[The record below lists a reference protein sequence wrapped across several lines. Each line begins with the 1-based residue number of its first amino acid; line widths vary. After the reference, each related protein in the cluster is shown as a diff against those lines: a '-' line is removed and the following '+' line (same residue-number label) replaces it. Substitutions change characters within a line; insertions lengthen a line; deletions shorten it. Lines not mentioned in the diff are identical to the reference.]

1 MHADVQAGK
10 TIITP
15 NTFVTNGS
23 FYGLFYVSYSN
34 TTATYA
40 IGEQTPQNGGYTIN
54 VLQNGEVVGTY
65 KVEEDG
71 EYFVYADSSG
81 NGDAT
86 VCRITKSAY
95 DDVTQISGYDVS
107 QYGIP
112 CFAKES
118 LVFGEVDHTFALA
131 THGAWFQSNA
141 KGYEYWK
148 KKNEIQDILEEDKS
162 NDNLENLQNIT
173 LDSTFKFNITA
184 GTYS

>member
-23 FYGLFYVSYSN
+23 FTDFLCFVFQYNCNVCYW
-34 TTATYA
+34 
-40 IGEQTPQNGGYTIN
+40 EQTPQNGGYTIN

-86 VCRITKSAY
+86 CV
-95 DDVTQISGYDVS
+95 
-107 QYGIP
+107 
-112 CFAKES
+112 E
-118 LVFGEVDHTFALA
+118 
-131 THGAWFQSNA
+131 
-141 KGYEYWK
+141 
-148 KKNEIQDILEEDKS
+148 
-162 NDNLENLQNIT
+162 
-173 LDSTFKFNITA
+173 
-184 GTYS
+184 